1 MQRVNRRRLIAGGL
15 GVLGTGALAA
25 CSREAQPEAPAQAQA
40 PASSPALSH
49 IHAVVRDPDDP
60 SVVLLAAHEGLF
72 RLSERRPTA
81 VGPEIDLM
89 GFTVTPEGRY
99 LASGHPGPGVDL
111 PEPLGLIESTDRGES
126 WNVISRGGE
135 SDFHALAS
143 TSDRVLGFDGELRV
157 SEDGQRWTTLPIESA
172 PASVAIAEGSGVMLA
187 ATEEGVLRSEDGS
200 TWDRLDTPQ
209 LIQFLSWVDAQT
221 IVGVSVAGHVL
232 ISHDAG
238 DNWTVSQ
245 ESVGE
250 VSALGA
256 GLTGEGDVELLL
268 VVGVT
273 VLRTLDGGETTERL
287 L

>member
-15 GVLGTGALAA
+15 GVLGAGALAA
-25 CSREAQPEAPAQAQA
+25 CSPDGRPEAPGAEAT
-40 PASSPALSH
+40 ASLSH
-49 IHAVVRDPDDP
+49 IHAVVRDPADS
-60 SVVLLAAHEGLF
+60 SVVLLAAHQGLF
-72 RLSERRPTA
+72 RLSEQRPTA

-89 GFTVTPEGRY
+89 GFTVTPDGRY

-126 WNVISRGGE
+126 WNVISQGGE

-143 TSDRVLGFDGELRV
+143 TADQVLGFDGELRL
-157 SEDGQRWTTLPIESA
+157 SDDGQTWTTLPIGSM
-172 PASVAIAEGSGVMLA
+172 PASVAIAEDSGTMWA
-187 ATEEGVLRSEDGS
+187 ATEEGVLRSEDGT

-209 LIQFLSWVDAQT
+209 LIQFLTWVDEQT
-221 IVGVSVAGHVL
+221 IVGASVEGHVL

-238 DNWTVSQ
+238 DSWTVSQ

-256 GLTGEGDVELLL
+256 GLTGEGDVEVLL
-268 VVGVT
+268 VVGVS